1 MKPKI
6 KICGLTRG
14 EDIDCALSLG
24 ADYIGFVL
32 HEKSPRFVAIE
43 KLKSLLARVRNR
55 AATVGVFVNPSAK
68 FLHSAMECGLDIA
81 QLHGDETDEFVRQSR
96 FPVWKT
102 FRLETENDVTRAL
115 HSPAAC
121 CLADASC
128 GPVYGGSGQVANW
141 RLVARLSQQRPV
153 VLAGGIN
160 AANIRRAVAEV
171 RPFAID
177 ISSGV
182 ESAPGI
188 KDGEKLRQLFSIIKT
203 P

>member
-6 KICGLTRG
+6 KICGLTRE

-32 HEKSPRFVAIE
+32 YEKSPRFVEIE
-43 KLKSLLARVRNR
+43 KLKTLLARVRKR
-55 AATVGVFVNPSAK
+55 AITVGVFVNPSGE
-68 FLHSAMECGLDIA
+68 FLCRAMACGLDIA
-81 QLHGDETDEFVRQSR
+81 QLHGDESDAFVQSLR

-102 FRLETENDVTRAL
+102 FRLKTEADIERAL
-115 HSPAAC
+115 HSPSAC
-121 CLADASC
+121 CLIDADC
-128 GPVYGGSGQVANW
+128 GQAYGGSGQVADW
-141 RLVARLSQQRPV
+141 KLAVRLSQQRPII
-153 VLAGGIN
+153 LAGGIN
-160 AANIRRAVAEV
+160 AQNIRRAAAEV

-188 KDGEKLRQLFSIIKT
+188 KDHEKLKQLFSIIKT